1 MQDLKKK
8 HAFRCLVVIIDSK
21 IREKL
26 SEFLAESEVPIYYQL
41 HGIGTASSEFLE
53 LCGLGG
59 IQKSIAL

>member
-26 SEFLAESEVPIYYQL
+26 SEFLNGHYYIKRFKTNIRENL
-41 HGIGTASSEFLE
+41 TLTS
-53 LCGLGG
+53 
-59 IQKSIAL
+59 